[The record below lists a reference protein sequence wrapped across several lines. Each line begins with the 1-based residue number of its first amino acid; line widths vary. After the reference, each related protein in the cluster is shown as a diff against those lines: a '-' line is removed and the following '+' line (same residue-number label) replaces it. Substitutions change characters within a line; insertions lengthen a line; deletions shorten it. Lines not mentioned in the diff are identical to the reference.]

1 MIACLLYNTILNPK
15 SVHAERARTS
25 SPYPEVLK
33 KINQIKIIDHN
44 TSSSQ
49 ATQDISAR
57 TPTQVHNDDD
67 DFDDDDY
74 VVNDDNGYD
83 DDHDYF
89 VDNNNDYDD
98 DEDYVDVDDPRHR
111 YWRLAE
117 ALDGQMSPSL
127 VIWVFLHWF

>member
-57 TPTQVHNDDD
+57 TPTQVYNDDD
-67 DFDDDDY
+67 DFDD
-74 VVNDDNGYD
+74 DDNGYD

-89 VDNNNDYDD
+89 VDNNNDY

-127 VIWVFLHWF
+127 VI

>member
-1 MIACLLYNTILNPK
+1 MF
-15 SVHAERARTS
+15 
-25 SPYPEVLK
+25 K
-33 KINQIKIIDHN
+33 KTALFSRDGF
-44 TSSSQ
+44 
-49 ATQDISAR
+49 
-57 TPTQVHNDDD
+57 PNDDD
-67 DFDDDDY
+67 DFGDDDY

-127 VIWVFLHWF
+127 VI